1 MKKIVVTDLD
11 GTLLAKDSYFRA
23 IFKLGRRLK
32 PIAHL
37 PRLFYN
43 FSLYAANLR
52 TRSQMK
58 ALSFR
63 IFFKGISSHK
73 LDNHRDSFIN
83 SLKINYSVLAK
94 VREYQQNDYEIY
106 IVSASPD
113 IYVKEI
119 TEKLGFSGYLCTG
132 VCWKNNKLSGLLS
145 SHNCI
150 NQEKVNRIQND
161 ILHGEAA
168 HIVSF
173 GNSRGDYEMFKLSD
187 EYYFVKKGELYHN
200 YPLPL

>member
-1 MKKIVVTDLD
+1 MRKIVVTDLD

-23 IFKLGRRLK
+23 IFKFGRKIK

-37 PRLFYN
+37 PRLLYN
-43 FSLYAANLR
+43 FSLYAGKLR
-52 TRSQMK
+52 TRSHMK

-63 IFFKGISSHK
+63 IFFKDLSDKK
-73 LDNHRDSFIN
+73 LNFHRQSFIS
-83 SLKINYSVLAK
+83 SLKINHLVLAK
-94 VREYQQNDYEIY
+94 VREYQQQGYEIY

-119 TEKLGFSGYLCTG
+119 TEVFGFNGYICTKVNWHNDRLIGSLG
-132 VCWKNNKLSGLLS
+132 S
-145 SHNCI
+145 SNCI

-161 ILHGEAA
+161 ILHQEKA

-187 EYYFVKKGELYHN
+187 EYYFVKNGELHHN